1 MKMHLIA
8 LAAAAG
14 TANAGLTVVQMDTFS
29 GTPDFENTSTFDK
42 FDGSLGTLLG
52 VDITLELSV
61 DGGFLEVD
69 NDGVD
74 PATAEVEFG
83 ASGVLSS
90 GDVNLF
96 PSPSVTSSNSQ
107 VFNLG
112 IDDGDG
118 PGVQSTGSDYGI
130 LNGTPTT
137 NSMMVSINNAFL
149 ADYIG
154 AGDSYDIL
162 ADIDQTI
169 DFGGVSGVAGAFDP
183 QTADVKITVVYNYV
197 PSPGSLALLGMGG
210 LAAVRRR
217 R

>member
-8 LAAAAG
+8 LVAAAG

-42 FDGSLGTLLG
+42 FDGSLGTLTS
-52 VDITLELSV
+52 VDISLELTV

-74 PATAEVEFG
+74 PATANVEFG
-83 ASGVLSS
+83 ASGDLSS
-90 GDVNLF
+90 SDVNLF
-96 PSPSVTSSNSQ
+96 PAPSVTSTNTQ
-107 VFNLG
+107 TFNLG
-112 IDDGDG
+112 ADDGDG
-118 PGVQSTGSDYGI
+118 PGVQNTGSDYGI
-130 LNGTPTT
+130 LPGTPTT
-137 NSMMVSINNAFL
+137 NSTTVSINNAFL
-149 ADYIG
+149 SDYIG
-154 AGDSYDIL
+154 AGDSFGIL

-169 DFGGVSGVAGAFDP
+169 DFGGISGVAGAFDP
-183 QTADVKITVVYNYV
+183 QSADVKITVVYNYI

-210 LAAVRRR
+210 LAVARRR